1 MRHSIVTLVKF
12 CLTFSVI
19 LPLSACMLSA
29 QNDDNYATQNAQPSA
44 MDGNKENREASS
56 IEQIG
61 SKPSKGNVAT
71 EQVAIVGSGTRSDN
85 KDNIAIVQLPGNLE
99 AISGTGPE
107 GSIGADSVSPEVR
120 LYEKVA
126 QVWYTLRQRGIQ
138 PTPERIAE
146 EIGPDQLA
154 RFLDQN
160 PEAGNI
166 FGKDSDTLP
175 LPRPG
180 DESSGGAIELIPPQN
195 GGG

>member
-99 AISGTGPE
+99 AISGTGQRARLVQTRCLPKLDCTKKSHKFGILF
-107 GSIGADSVSPEVR
+107 GSAAYSPHQS
-120 LYEKVA
+120 A
-126 QVWYTLRQRGIQ
+126 
-138 PTPERIAE
+138 
-146 EIGPDQLA
+146 
-154 RFLDQN
+154 
-160 PEAGNI
+160 
-166 FGKDSDTLP
+166 
-175 LPRPG
+175 
-180 DESSGGAIELIPPQN
+180 
-195 GGG
+195 